1 AAFKKE
7 ASADEYDK
15 RLLRVCSKAK
25 REELMKVTSELLT
38 EEEAK
43 QLLEIANHDD
53 MKFWFADKSLSNKE
67 KFLGGFYHKVLP
79 TVMSV
84 FNPRF
89 DAVRL
94 DFLRYFI
101 LWDNFAEERRYETA
115 DESFKTDVSDYFF
128 VPKETFDLFKSGDTL
143 KKLKTISDIPA
154 LYKFAADEISGVR
167 LEKRFEREFCPSE
180 NEYLRDSISIS
191 DYNNTARCFYGIC
204 KGLLNNTGFLTAAV
218 NQNLLSVKFVF
229 DTLKY
234 KEYVEKSHEILAT
247 ASKLFMTAKTD
258 EEVLSLRKEHE
269 GKGIYVVKV
278 ENDEEDPL
286 KKIMFEH
293 DSYDEILEWETKKKL
308 AEIFFENEEMK
319 NYLAEKVPGFGI
331 GIDEFRN
338 SGFFSFMMKLDPEY
352 REPIKRRVYKMNLK
366 NLEELKDAGDL
377 FVNFGEILLGQ
388 LRRCCN
394 GEPLESQEEALE
406 YLKDFL
412 EERVLGKWYF
422 TELPE
427 VFQKIVLALHTL
439 DFCGKSA
446 DFSEV
451 GIDKNALKKE
461 IDTFLGELKKIA
473 ASGGKPSDYYE
484 YKPVESC
491 NIPNVESYISTQ
503 AFHAAVVFLRD
514 CFGTWKAAKPM
525 LAIFRSLK
533 EQAYSID
540 MEHYEYDRY
549 TWAFVP
555 VRITP
560 LLGSLESEE
569 AAKVCEEWFRH
580 LADQLK
586 SADDYAIN
594 KRKENPE
601 DVPEE
606 FKEGYDITVI
616 EPHPLWREAF
626 CEAAGDL
633 RVNSGCKSVFNHL
646 KKNDIDKDVREA
658 AAKTLERIEKIKG
671 KFDSG
676 SRKRAL
682 LNAWWWYR
690 VAHLKSLG
698 IDFDWVS
705 AQNLKSKEV
714 KINYPKI

>member
-1 AAFKKE
+1 MSKFPKFDKQETKEGNIRRFVAKCLERMKHDNVRPCEDEKIEDIIKILSEFLSEKE
-7 ASADEYDK
+7 AKDLLSIANYDK
-15 RLLRVCSKAK
+15 ILGKD
-25 REELMKVTSELLT
+25 
-38 EEEAK
+38 EEADF
-43 QLLEIANHDD
+43 LELRS
-53 MKFWFADKSLSNKE
+53 KLFELSEKTSDYE
-67 KFLGGFYHKVLP
+67 KFLKSFYYDVLP
-79 TVMSV
+79 TVLIAD
-84 FNPRF
+84 FHGF
-89 DAVRL
+89 GKVRN
-94 DFLRYFI
+94 DFFRYFI
-101 LWDNFAEERRYETA
+101 LWDNFADKKKMIIGWIPKYSFEASKKINSEKLDKLNDIKAFYEFAAKEIAFLIYDQPTTLCFYNVFRGLFNNLDFFKAVIEEKMLQPE
-115 DESFKTDVSDYFF
+115 DVLDIFSFH
-128 VPKETFDLFKSGDTL
+128 PDLFKVLDIFGMPNNEKFEFDVFDRET
-143 KKLKTISDIPA
+143 KLKYA
-154 LYKFAADEISGVR
+154 
-167 LEKRFEREFCPSE
+167 
-180 NEYLRDSISIS
+180 
-191 DYNNTARCFYGIC
+191 
-204 KGLLNNTGFLTAAV
+204 
-218 NQNLLSVKFVF
+218 
-229 DTLKY
+229 
-234 KEYVEKSHEILAT
+234 EILF
-247 ASKLFMTAKTD
+247 S
-258 EEVLSLRKEHE
+258 
-269 GKGIYVVKV
+269 
-278 ENDEEDPL
+278 
-286 KKIMFEH
+286 
-293 DSYDEILEWETKKKL
+293 W
-308 AEIFFENEEMK
+308 EEMT
-319 NYLAEKVPGFGI
+319 NYLAKKVSGFGI

-338 SGFFSFMMKLDPEY
+338 REFFSFMMKLDPEY
-352 REPIKRRVYKMNLK
+352 RKPIKRRVFKINLK

-388 LRRCCN
+388 LGRCCN
-394 GEPLESQEEALE
+394 GEAAESKEEALE

-412 EERVLGKWYF
+412 EEWVLGKWYF

-427 VFQKIVLALHTL
+427 LFQKIVLVLQTL

-451 GIDKNALKKE
+451 GIDKDALKKE

-484 YKPVESC
+484 NKPLESY
-491 NIPNVESYISTQ
+491 NLPNVESYISTQ
-503 AFHAAVVFLRD
+503 AFHAAVSFLRE
-514 CFGTWKAAKPM
+514 CFGAWKAVKPV
-525 LAIFRSLK
+525 LAIFRNLK

-560 LLGSLESEE
+560 LLGALEGEE
-569 AAKVCEEWFRH
+569 AAKVCEEWFKH

-586 SADDYAIN
+586 SADDFAIN
-594 KRKENPE
+594 KRRENPE
-601 DVPEE
+601 EVPEE
-606 FKEGYDITVI
+606 FRDGYDITVI

-698 IDFDWVS
+698 INFDWVS

-714 KINYPKI
+714 KINYPKV